1 MEGRFTFCTTR
12 GRSVNDYLLLSP
24 INYDKISA
32 FEVKQFNEFS
42 DHSPIFFELDFSN
55 NRQPFEPPAV
65 HSFIKWNNDKNH
77 EYIQK
82 LLSNQNTLFSL
93 VDDIASVDDMNSV
106 VRNISDILYKYA
118 FEVYG
123 RSVLIR
129 DNVNPERPNNE
140 WFDEKCATARR
151 NFHSARN
158 FFNDIPAMQTVIHT
172 FLPETCLIKPS
183 ARHKLFLNVERVSNF
198 VKLRKRS
205 PGNSGQ
211 L

>member
-77 EYIQK
+77 EYILK

-129 DNVNPERPNNE
+129 EMLIQKGQIMNGLMKNVLQL
-140 WFDEKCATARR
+140 DE
-151 NFHSARN
+151 
-158 FFNDIPAMQTVIHT
+158 T
-172 FLPETCLIKPS
+172 FIVQETFSTTSQRCKPS
-183 ARHKLFLNVERVSNF
+183 FIHFCQKPV
-198 VKLRKRS
+198 
-205 PGNSGQ
+205 
-211 L
+211 

>member
-1 MEGRFTFCTTR
+1 MSVEHVENPTIPNRVSMDKTVNALGRKLLQMCYNTGLTVSNGRLGNDMEGRFTFCTTR

-129 DNVNPERPNNE
+129 DNAYPERPNNE
-140 WFDEKCATARR
+140 
-151 NFHSARN
+151 
-158 FFNDIPAMQTVIHT
+158 
-172 FLPETCLIKPS
+172 
-183 ARHKLFLNVERVSNF
+183 
-198 VKLRKRS
+198 
-205 PGNSGQ
+205 
-211 L
+211 